1 MKPVILVGPR
11 CAGKTTVGRE
21 LAALLSVP
29 FMDCD
34 NLFVERHGGIIEFL
48 HENGWETFREYE
60 SQIIYDVVSRFKDKS
75 IVFAP
80 GGGTVAH
87 EYSLYRQRN
96 VKLLRNFGRVIYL
109 LPDNNPEVNIEIL
122 AERMQKDEKTAL
134 LRPRLTSEASILD
147 EVRKTYIERDP
158 FYRLAAH
165 EIVYTE
171 GDSSPKVTA
180 MNIADIFDCG

>member
-1 MKPVILVGPR
+1 MKSVVLIGPR
-11 CAGKTTVGRE
+11 CTGKTTVGRE
-21 LAALLSVP
+21 LAELLSVP
-29 FMDCD
+29 FVDCD
-34 NLFVERHGGIIEFL
+34 YLFVQKHGSVIGFINEK
-48 HENGWETFREYE
+48 GWEKFREYE
-60 SQIIYDVVSRFKDKS
+60 SQIIYDVVSRFKDEA

-96 VKLLRNFGRVIYL
+96 VELLRNFGRVVYL

-122 AERMQKDEKTAL
+122 AERLQKDEKTAS
-134 LRPRLTSEASILD
+134 LRPRLTSEASIL
-147 EVRKTYIERDP
+147 EEIRKTYAERDP

-171 GDSSPKVTA
+171 GDTPKVTA
-180 MNIADIFDCG
+180 MNIADIIDYD